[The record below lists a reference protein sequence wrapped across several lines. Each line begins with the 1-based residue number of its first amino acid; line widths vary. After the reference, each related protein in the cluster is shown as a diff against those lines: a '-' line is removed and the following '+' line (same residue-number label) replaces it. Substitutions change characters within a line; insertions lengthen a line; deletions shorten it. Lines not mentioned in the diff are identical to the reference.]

1 MARTFRSLALAGA
14 LGATAL
20 TTIPAAARPLPDA
33 FAASRFDPATT
44 IAADHRCGWGC
55 GRGDRWDRG
64 WRRDRVDA
72 GDVIL
77 GVALIGAIAAI
88 ASSNNRDRDRDR
100 DWDRNAI
107 RTDGDPYRRD
117 AAWRDDGRPQR
128 STFASAGLDNA
139 VTMCVDEIERAAKV
153 ETVENA
159 VRNASGW
166 EVTGTLAQGQ
176 GFRCRIGNDG
186 RISTVDYDGST
197 ADASGGQWADADY
210 AAARARVGG
219 SVRPDMAVSEAPAT
233 PDAAPLRRAASTR
246 LPAYPGGPIPGE
258 EIPEDAPAD
267 GG

>member
-1 MARTFRSLALAGA
+1 MAWTFRSLALAGA

-20 TTIPAAARPLPDA
+20 TSIPAEARSLPDA
-33 FAASRFDPATT
+33 FAESRFDPAAT

-88 ASSNNRDRDRDR
+88 ASSNDRDRDRDR
-100 DWDRNAI
+100 DAI

-117 AAWRDDGRPQR
+117 GEWRDDSRPQR

-139 VTMCVDEIERAAKV
+139 VTMCVDEIERARRV

-159 VRNASGW
+159 VRDASGW
-166 EVTGTLAQGQ
+166 EVTGTLAQGS

-186 RISTVDYDGST
+186 RIGAVDYGDGFADVSNGQWSDQDY
-197 ADASGGQWADADY
+197 ADA
-210 AAARARVGG
+210 RAQVGG
-219 SVRPDMAVSEAPAT
+219 TVRPDLAASETSVAPT
-233 PDAAPLRRAASTR
+233 GAPPRRATSTQM
-246 LPAYPGGPIPGE
+246 PAYPGGPIPGE
-258 EIPEDAPAD
+258 DIPEDAPAD